1 MSLALHLPAL
11 QVVLPLI
18 SAPLAVLLRHGGLA
32 FAIVT
37 AGAWAAFA
45 CSIALWL
52 QVGQAEGGVISY
64 AIGSWPPPWGI
75 EYRVD
80 RLASFVLLLVS
91 GMAALVLPWSRA
103 SIEREIPRE
112 LHYLYY
118 AMFGLCLTG
127 LLGITITGDAFNI
140 FVFLEIS
147 SLSSYVL
154 IALGRDRRALTA
166 AYQYLIMGSIGA
178 TFIVIGIGFLY
189 LMTGTLNL
197 ADMAVRIREVE
208 NTRPV
213 LVALAFLTVG
223 ISLKLALFPLHQWLP
238 NAYTYAP
245 SAVTAF
251 LAATATKVSVY
262 VLIRFYFSVFG
273 ESLVFEKLP
282 LPQIMLWLSLIAMFG
297 ASAIAIFQDNL
308 KRLFA
313 YSSIGQIGYI
323 TLGLSFDSV
332 HGLTASIVHLFNH
345 GVAKGAIFLLIG
357 GLVIGL
363 ARSGSTSG
371 AVPPAPTFG
380 GGGTPTPPP
389 APTFDRLAGLAKRMP
404 LTSFGIVIGGLSL
417 IGVPGTVGFV
427 SKWYL
432 IVAAMEKGQFWLVG
446 AILLSSLLAVAYV
459 WRFVEVAYFRA
470 PPAAQEARCEA
481 PLALL
486 LPAWLL
492 VIATIWFG
500 LDTSL
505 TVGSALDAAQQLV
518 KSGR

>member
-1 MSLALHLPAL
+1 MSLLAHLPAL

-18 SAPLAVLLRHGGLA
+18 SAPLAVLLRHGGFA
-32 FAIVT
+32 FVIVT
-37 AGAWAAFA
+37 AAAWAAFA
-45 CSIALWL
+45 AAIGLWL
-52 QVGQAEGGVISY
+52 QVGEVGVISY
-64 AIGSWPPPWGI
+64 SIGNWPPPWGI

-80 RLASFVLLLVS
+80 RLTSFMLILVA
-91 GMAALVLPWSRA
+91 GMASIVLPYARA
-103 SIEREIPRE
+103 SIEREIPRDV
-112 LHYLYY
+112 HYLFY

-127 LLGITITGDAFNI
+127 LLGIIITGDAFNI

-147 SLSSYVL
+147 SLSTYVM

-197 ADMAVRIREVE
+197 ADMALRIREVE
-208 NTRPV
+208 SSRPV
-213 LVALAFLTVG
+213 LAALAFLTVG
-223 ISLKLALFPLHQWLP
+223 LSLKLALFPLHQWLP

-282 LPQIMLWLSLIAMFG
+282 LPEIMLWLSLFAMFW
-297 ASAIAIFQDNL
+297 ASFVAIFQTNL

-332 HGLTASIVHLFNH
+332 NGLTASIVHLFNH
-345 GVAKGAIFLLIG
+345 GISKGATFLLIG
-357 GLVIGL
+357 GIVAALVGKH
-363 ARSGSTSG
+363 G
-371 AVPPAPTFG
+371 VPPAPTL
-380 GGGTPTPPP
+380 
-389 APTFDRLAGLAKRMP
+389 DRMAGLARHMP
-404 LTSFGIVIGGLSL
+404 LTCFGIVIGGLSL
-417 IGVPGTVGFV
+417 IGVPGTAGFI

-432 IVAAMEKGQFWLVG
+432 LLAAMEKAQWWLVA

-459 WRFVEVAYFRA
+459 WRFVEVAYFRQ
-470 PPAAQEARCEA
+470 PATEPEPRLKE
-481 PLALL
+481 PLGLL
-486 LPAWLL
+486 IPAWLL
-492 VIATIWFG
+492 IGATIWFG

-505 TVGSALDAAQQLV
+505 TAGSAFEAAQQLL
-518 KSGR
+518 GRSK